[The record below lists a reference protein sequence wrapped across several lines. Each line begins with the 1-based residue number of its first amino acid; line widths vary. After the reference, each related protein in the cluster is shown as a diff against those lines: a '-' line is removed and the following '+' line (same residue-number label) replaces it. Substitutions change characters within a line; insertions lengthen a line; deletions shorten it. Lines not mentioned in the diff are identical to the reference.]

1 MEFLLLEIFKSGG
14 QLSQVFPKSWVL
26 KCQVIN
32 FLLLLLKM
40 LHNGLVL
47 LVDLKLCLYTM
58 ILFVEEVDL
67 ILQLLHSLLIQILL
81 ILSLDLV

>member
-32 FLLLLLKM
+32 FLLLLLEM

-58 ILFVEEVDL
+58 IFFVKEVDL

-81 ILSLDLV
+81 VLSLDLV